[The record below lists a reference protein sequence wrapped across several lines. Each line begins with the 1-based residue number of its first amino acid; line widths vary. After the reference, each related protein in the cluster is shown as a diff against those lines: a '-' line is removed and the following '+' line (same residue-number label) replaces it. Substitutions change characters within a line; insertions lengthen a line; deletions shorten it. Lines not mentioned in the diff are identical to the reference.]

1 MNMDDLLKRIK
12 RIEYHQTLLLKMSQT
27 STQAFYKLIIEKSL
41 GEEDVKRFQLLCEE
55 LNNEWK
61 EQKAEGFVYFHPLFN
76 KLTKKLHPALQT
88 EETIEAC
95 IAQGIYLPL
104 MTELKKYL

>member
-41 GEEDVKRFQLLCEE
+41 GEEDVKDS
-55 LNNEWK
+55 NY
-61 EQKAEGFVYFHPLFN
+61 FVRN
-76 KLTKKLHPALQT
+76 
-88 EETIEAC
+88 
-95 IAQGIYLPL
+95 
-104 MTELKKYL
+104 